1 MILEAITTGLV
12 AGTFGALVGVG
23 GGVIMVPALI
33 LLFGMP
39 IIYAIPASLA
49 AVVATAT
56 GGTARYLR
64 EGHADAPLAVRAAC
78 VSVIGAL
85 IGVKLAVRTPEQALE
100 VAFSILL
107 FVIAWRMA
115 RPGSEAGHNDH
126 PPSFWR
132 AAGLFGGAGL
142 IAGLLGVGGGILNVP
157 AIRLAL
163 QRSMLA
169 AVATSTMIIAFT
181 ASVGALAFASAGY
194 VQWPVAAGCA
204 TGAFFGGRLGALLAP
219 RIPRRGLQLIFA
231 FVLFYVAMDMAAQG
245 LGLPWW
251 R

>member
-1 MILEAITTGLV
+1 
-12 AGTFGALVGVG
+12 
-23 GGVIMVPALI
+23 MVPVLI

-56 GGTARYLR
+56 GGTAKYLR
-64 EGHADAPLAVRAAC
+64 EGHADAQLGVRAAC
-78 VSVIGAL
+78 ISVVGAVIGAR
-85 IGVKLAVRTPEQALE
+85 LAVRTPEQILQI
-100 VAFSILL
+100 AFSVLL
-107 FVIAWRMA
+107 LIIAWRMA
-115 RPGSEAGHNDH
+115 RPGSEGGDTGR

-132 AAGLFGGAGL
+132 AATLFGGAGV

-163 QRSMLA
+163 RRSMLT

-181 ASVGALAFASAGY
+181 ASVGALAFATAGY

-204 TGAFFGGRLGALLAP
+204 TGAFFGGRLGAWWAP

-231 FVLFYVAMDMAAQG
+231 VVLSYVAVDMAAQG
-245 LGLPWW
+245 LGIPWW